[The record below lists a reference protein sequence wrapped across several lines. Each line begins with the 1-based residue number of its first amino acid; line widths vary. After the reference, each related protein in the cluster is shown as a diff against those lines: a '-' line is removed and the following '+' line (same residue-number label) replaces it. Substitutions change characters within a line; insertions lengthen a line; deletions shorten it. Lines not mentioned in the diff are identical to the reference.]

1 MNFKYFIISVLSLK
15 PSRQLYFLLALA
27 AIAVLLVAARPAQ
40 NPELR
45 EAVSPR
51 VRVAAVALHDLQ
63 PVATVSGRLEP
74 ARKTALHFELSG
86 QIDARPVE
94 PGQAVQ
100 QGELLL
106 SLAAGD
112 FVDALA
118 EAEAQLAQETRNIER
133 DRELLKLSQ
142 RNYALTQ
149 GELARLTKL
158 GADSLVS
165 ESRLDETRI
174 RLIQLEAEAAQLK
187 ASVASAGSRL
197 ALREAARNR
206 AARNLERTRLPAPFT
221 GTVNAVAVQRGDYVT
236 PNQTVVDLID
246 SSMLDLYLE
255 VRGDVVHALEQGQAV
270 EVRVN
275 GKRLQG
281 KVVALQVDP
290 DPVTFTHAVRVRV
303 LGDQARPGQV
313 AEATLPLQPQRQVTA
328 VPATAVLYDEG
339 RAYLFRV
346 NADILER
353 VEVRL
358 GLRVGELQ
366 VVEEGI
372 SADDLVV
379 IRDVAALSHGQK
391 VRPATAGDL
400 PVAVVDR

>member
-1 MNFKYFIISVLSLK
+1 LNFKYFIISVLSLK
-15 PSRQLYFLLALA
+15 PSRQLYLLLALA
-27 AIAVLLVAARPAQ
+27 AIAILLVVARPEQ

-51 VRVAAVALHDLQ
+51 VQVGVVALHDLQ

-74 ARKTALHFELSG
+74 ARKAALHFELPG
-86 QIDARPVE
+86 QVDARPVE

-106 SLAAGD
+106 ALDSGD

-142 RNYALTQ
+142 RNYALQ
-149 GELARLTKL
+149 QSELARLEKL

-165 ESRLDETRI
+165 ESRLDESRI
-174 RLIQLEAEAAQLK
+174 RLIQLEAEAAQLR
-187 ASVASAGSRL
+187 ASVASANSRL

-206 AARNLERTRLPAPFT
+206 AARNLERTRLVAPFS
-221 GTVNAVAVQRGDYVT
+221 GTVNAVQVQRGDYVT
-236 PNQTVVDLID
+236 PNQIAVDLID

-255 VRGDVVHALEQGQAV
+255 VRGDVAHALVQGQAV

-275 GKRLQG
+275 GTSLHG
-281 KVVALQVDP
+281 EVIALQVDP
-290 DPVTFTHAVRVRV
+290 DPVTFTHAVRVR
-303 LGDQARPGQV
+303 LPGDQARPGQI
-313 AEATLPLQPQRQVTA
+313 AEASLPLRPLRQVTA

-339 RAYLFRV
+339 RAYLFRL
-346 NADILER
+346 NADTLER
-353 VEVRL
+353 VEVQL
-358 GLRVGELQ
+358 GQRVGELQ
-366 VVEEGI
+366 VVEQGI
-372 SADDLVV
+372 SDADRIVT
-379 IRDVAALSHGQK
+379 RDVAALSHGQK
-391 VRPATAGDL
+391 VLPVTAGDT
-400 PVAVVDR
+400 PVAVID

>member
-1 MNFKYFIISVLSLK
+1 LNFKYFIISVLSLK
-15 PSRQLYFLLALA
+15 PSRQLYLLLALV
-27 AIAVLLVAARPAQ
+27 AIAILLLVARPEQ
-40 NPELR
+40 DPELR

-51 VRVAAVALHDLQ
+51 VQVEAVALHDLQ

-106 SLAAGD
+106 ALASGD

-142 RNYALTQ
+142 RNYALQ
-149 GELARLTKL
+149 QSDLARLKKL
-158 GADSLVS
+158 GAESLVS
-165 ESRLDETRI
+165 ESRLDESRI
-174 RLIQLEAEAAQLK
+174 QLIQLEAEAAQLK
-187 ASVASAGSRL
+187 ASVASASSRM

-206 AARNLERTRLPAPFT
+206 AARNLERTRLPAPFA
-221 GTVNAVAVQRGDYVT
+221 GTVNAVLVQRGDYVT
-236 PNQTVVDLID
+236 PNQTVVDLVD

-255 VRGDVVHALEQGQAV
+255 VRGDVAHALAPGQEV
-270 EVRVN
+270 EVSVN
-275 GKRLQG
+275 GTRLQG
-281 KVVALQVDP
+281 KVTALQVDP

-303 LGDQARPGQV
+303 AGDHARPGQV
-313 AEATLPLQPQRQVTA
+313 AEATLQLAPLRQVTA

-346 NADILER
+346 NADTLEL
-353 VEVRL
+353 VEVQL
-358 GLRVGELQ
+358 GQRVGELQ
-366 VVEEGI
+366 VVEQGI
-372 SADDLVV
+372 SAADRVV
-379 IRDVAALSHGQK
+379 TRDVAALSHGQK
-391 VRPATAGDL
+391 VLPVAAGDT
-400 PVAVVDR
+400 PVAVVD

>member
-1 MNFKYFIISVLSLK
+1 VLSLK
-15 PSRQLYFLLALA
+15 PSRQLYSLLALA
-27 AIAVLLVAARPAQ
+27 AIAILLVVARPEQ
-40 NPELR
+40 NPVLR

-51 VRVAAVALHDLQ
+51 VQVEAVGLHDLQ

-86 QIDARPVE
+86 QVDARPVE

-106 SLAAGD
+106 ALDSGD

-142 RNYALTQ
+142 RNYALQ
-149 GELARLTKL
+149 QSELARLEKL

-165 ESRLDETRI
+165 ESRLDESRI

-187 ASVASAGSRL
+187 ASVASANSRL

-206 AARNLERTRLPAPFT
+206 AARNLERTRLPAPFA
-221 GTVNAVAVQRGDYVT
+221 GTVNAVQVQRGDYVT

-255 VRGDVVHALEQGQAV
+255 VRGDVAHALVQGQAV

-275 GKRLQG
+275 GMRLQG
-281 KVVALQVDP
+281 TVFALQVDP
-290 DPVTFTHAVRVRV
+290 DPVTFTHAVRVR
-303 LGDQARPGQV
+303 LAGDQARPGQI
-313 AEATLPLQPQRQVTA
+313 AEASLPLEPLQQVAA
-328 VPATAVLYDEG
+328 VPSTAVLYDEG
-339 RAYLFRV
+339 RTYLFRV
-346 NADILER
+346 NADTLEL

-358 GLRVGELQ
+358 GQRVGELQ
-366 VVEEGI
+366 VIEQGI
-372 SADDLVV
+372 SAADRIVT
-379 IRDVAALSHGQK
+379 RDVAALSHGQK
-391 VRPATAGDL
+391 VLPVTASDT
-400 PVAVVDR
+400 PVAVIDR

>member
-1 MNFKYFIISVLSLK
+1 MLSLK
-15 PSRQLYFLLALA
+15 PSRQLYLLLALV
-27 AIAVLLVAARPAQ
+27 AIAILLVVARPEQ
-40 NPELR
+40 GPELR

-51 VRVAAVALHDLQ
+51 VQVEAVALHDLQ

-86 QIDARPVE
+86 QVDARPVE

-106 SLAAGD
+106 ALDTGD

-118 EAEAQLAQETRNIER
+118 EAEALLAQETRNIER

-142 RNYALTQ
+142 RNYALQ
-149 GELARLTKL
+149 QSELARLQKL

-165 ESRLDETRI
+165 ESRLDESRI
-174 RLIQLEAEAAQLK
+174 SLIQLEAEAAQLR
-187 ASVASAGSRL
+187 ASVASANSRL

-206 AARNLERTRLPAPFT
+206 AARNLERTRLQAPFA
-221 GTVNAVAVQRGDYVT
+221 GTVNTVQVQRGDYVT
-236 PNQTVVDLID
+236 PNQPVVDLID

-255 VRGDVVHALEQGQAV
+255 VRGDVAHALLQGQAV

-275 GKRLQG
+275 GTRLQG
-281 KVVALQVDP
+281 EVIALQLDP

-303 LGDQARPGQV
+303 SGEEARPGQI
-313 AEATLPLQPQRQVTA
+313 AEATLPLQPLRQVAA

-339 RAYLFRV
+339 RAYVFRV
-346 NADILER
+346 NADTLEL

-358 GLRVGELQ
+358 GQRVGELQ
-366 VVEEGI
+366 VIEQGI
-372 SADDLVV
+372 SAADRIVT
-379 IRDVAALSHGQK
+379 RDVAALSHGQK
-391 VRPATAGDL
+391 VQPLTASDM
-400 PVAVVDR
+400 PVAAADR